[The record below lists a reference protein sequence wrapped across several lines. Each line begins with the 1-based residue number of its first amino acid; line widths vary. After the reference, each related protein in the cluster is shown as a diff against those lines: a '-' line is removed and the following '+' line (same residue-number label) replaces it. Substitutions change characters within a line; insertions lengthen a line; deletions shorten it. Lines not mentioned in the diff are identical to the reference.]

1 MSEFLVARAFGYRLG
16 FRWELPSGRAVVEG
30 VLLPD
35 WDLTQSDDADHW
47 FSLDDKNCLYDG
59 EAFWAQEEDPES
71 LRHRLQQLVQMRLTA
86 EATGFVFL
94 HAGVVKWGAGALV
107 IPGPSRAG
115 KSTLVLEL
123 VRAGGAFLSDEF
135 AVIDPQGLVHAY
147 PRPLWQRLS
156 KTRKRCWTLA
166 ELGWSPCGP
175 LVVQSLLMTRYVA
188 GVHWNPVHLELEQ
201 ALDEIW
207 KEVRYPSCRPGVRDW
222 LRRAFE
228 GARRLRGTRAEVAEL
243 LPGLTGNA

>member
-1 MSEFLVARAFGYRLG
+1 MSKFLVARAFGYRLG
-16 FRWELPSGRAVVEG
+16 FRWELPAARAVVEG

-35 WDLTQSDDADHW
+35 WETFTSDEADHW
-47 FSLDDKNCLYDG
+47 FRIDDKNRLYDG
-59 EAFWAQEEDPES
+59 EDFWAQEEDPES
-71 LRHRLQQLVQMRLTA
+71 LRHRLQQLVQLRLTA
-86 EATGFVFL
+86 EATGFVFV
-94 HAGVVKWGAGALV
+94 HAGVVKWGDGVLV

-123 VRAGGAFLSDEF
+123 VRAGGGFLSDEF

-156 KTRKRCWTLA
+156 KTRKRCWSLE

-175 LVVQSLLMTRYVA
+175 LPVHRLLLTRYLSGA
-188 GVHWNPVHLELEQ
+188 RWNPVELELEP

-228 GARRLRGTRAEVAEL
+228 GAQRLRGARGEVAEQ
-243 LPGLTGNA
+243 LPGLTGDV